1 MLDKGITKLRLV
13 IDVDYFNNGEAEETL
28 EHLLKAIAAKA
39 ANDGLMTGET
49 PAEVETWTAKVSK
62 RM

>member
-1 MLDKGITKLRLV
+1 MADKGITKLRLV
-13 IDVDYFNNGEAEETL
+13 IDVDYLNNGEAEETL
-28 EHLLKAIAAKA
+28 EHLLKSIADSA

-49 PAEVETWTAKVSK
+49 SAEVDTWTAKVSR